1 MASDRVRGD
10 KIRKTVILD
19 SSALLSF
26 FEFSVAWEK
35 ELARLLDAYEIVVP
49 EAVLQELA
57 ILSSRG
63 TGEKRQHVNAAL
75 TYASR
80 YKTVWT
86 QATSADE
93 AVIESAKKV
102 QGIVFTNDT
111 ALRHRLRKED
121 IPVLLLRGRKKL
133 ALEE

>member
-1 MASDRVRGD
+1 
-10 KIRKTVILD
+10 VILD

-26 FEFSVAWEK
+26 FEFSVDWEK
-35 ELARLLDAYEIVVP
+35 ELARLLDTYEIVVP

-57 ILSSRG
+57 ILSARG
-63 TGEKRQHVNAAL
+63 SGEKRQHANAGL

-80 YKTVWT
+80 FKTVKT
-86 QATSADE
+86 QATHADE
-93 AVIESAKKV
+93 AIIESAKKV

-111 ALRHRLRKED
+111 TLRHRLRDEG

-133 ALEE
+133 VLEE